1 MPSEP
6 FIRPLTPEDQ
16 PALEA
21 FLKTRLASSMFLL
34 SNVRYSGIVEGGER
48 FQGTYVGA
56 FDRDNLVGVAAHY
69 WNGNVMTQTSDD
81 LALAPMLAREA
92 VRGSGRVL
100 KGIVGDGAQSLAV
113 VRDLQ
118 LQASQFQLYEIEGLY
133 RLSFDAL
140 NAKNAP
146 PLAVNVRRAT
156 ESDRDTLVIFY
167 RDYNVEALNETDLEQ
182 ALANAREHVTNCIES
197 GSQFVLD
204 VNGEVFAAST
214 FNARVD
220 IAVQVGGV
228 WTPHALRGRG
238 YARACV
244 AGSLAI
250 AAQEGFREAILFTG
264 DNNVPAK
271 RSYAAIGFRR
281 IGDFFIGLLRE
292 PLSFN
297 Q

>member
-1 MPSEP
+1 MQSDL
-6 FIRPLTPEDQ
+6 LTRRLTFEDQ

-34 SNVRYSGIVEGGER
+34 SNVRHSGIVEGGER
-48 FQGTYVGA
+48 FQGVYVGA
-56 FDRDNLVGVAAHY
+56 FDRANLVGVAAHY
-69 WNGNVMTQTSDD
+69 WNGNVMTQTDGD
-81 LALAPMLAREA
+81 LALASALAREA
-92 VRGSGRVL
+92 VRISGRAL

-118 LQASQFQLYEIEGLY
+118 LQSSQFQLYEVEGLY
-133 RLSFDAL
+133 RRSFDVMDTQDAL
-140 NAKNAP
+140 
-146 PLAVNVRRAT
+146 PLAANVRRAVA
-156 ESDRDTLVIFY
+156 SDQDTLVTFY
-167 RDYNVEALNETDLEQ
+167 RDYNVESLNEIDLEK
-182 ALANAREHVTNCIES
+182 ALANAREHVTNYIES

-204 VNGEVFAAST
+204 VNGDILAAST

-220 IAVQVGGV
+220 VAVQVGGV

-250 AAQEGFREAILFTG
+250 AAQEGFREAVLFTG
-264 DNNVPAK
+264 DDNLPAQ
-271 RSYAAIGFRR
+271 RCYAALGFRR

-292 PLSFN
+292 PLSLA
-297 Q
+297 